1 MVSIVLVSH
10 SKEMSEAVKALAEQQ
25 IQGRVAIAAVGG
37 SDNPFQP
44 FGTDPVAI
52 ADAIQ
57 AVWSLDGVLVLMD
70 LGSAVISAQV
80 ALDLLEPT
88 MTERVQL
95 SVGPFL
101 EGAIAAAVQAS
112 IGMDLDAVASES
124 EAAIRVKRA
133 VLLDNGADPPPAP
146 VTAPETANNAQQF
159 CADVTVIN
167 PVGLHFGPAVRFVQ
181 AVAQFQAKVTVTN
194 LTTDAGPADATRFNQ
209 LLTLGVEQYHRI
221 RIIAEGP
228 DAAEAVQTLT
238 ELIANDVGDAPAT
251 PPTQART
258 PVIDGRGAAVLHGLA
273 ASAGVALGTA
283 VVIGH
288 PRDLLTA
295 PLPGEQVKR
304 DNFAE
309 WTRLQAALGE
319 ANQQLEKL
327 AAEVQRSLG
336 DDQATIFRAHRLLL
350 ADEDILQ
357 AVRACIVDASMN
369 AGAAVQ
375 RVYREVAGRFS
386 TMAGTVF
393 QQRAA
398 DIEDVARRLLGI
410 LLGEVEQPV
419 VLPDN
424 AIIVAH
430 DLSPSQTAT
439 LDRSK
444 VVGFCTAAGGPT
456 AHTAILARSMG
467 LPAVVGIGAALLEQV
482 TAGVTLAIDGAHG
495 QVIVAPDGA
504 TSAAYGARQQQA
516 HAERR
521 AAWGEA
527 QRPALTRDGARV
539 EVVANLGAAAD
550 VAVALAAGAEGA
562 GLLRTEFLF
571 QERVTPPTEE
581 EQFAIYRQ
589 VAEQLGTRPLIVRT
603 LDIGGDKPAPYLPLP
618 HEANPFLGWRAIRAL
633 LTMPE
638 FFKTQIRALLRAAV
652 YGNVHILYPMVS
664 SASELVQI
672 YALQT
677 AAVNELQAANLPH
690 KGEVPTGIMIE
701 VPAAVQM
708 ADQLASLVDFFS
720 IGTNDLTQYTFAVD
734 RTNARV
740 ADLADALHPAV
751 LRQIDMVIRAAHTHG
766 KWCGLCG
773 ELAGQPDAIP
783 VLLGLGLDE
792 FSMAPAHI
800 PAAKQMISQLT
811 IPVSRR
817 LAQKALTLPDGDAVR
832 QAVRQVIHQ

>member
-295 PLPGEQVKR
+295 PLPPPFG
-304 DNFAE
+304 
-309 WTRLQAALGE
+309 L
-319 ANQQLEKL
+319 
-327 AAEVQRSLG
+327 
-336 DDQATIFRAHRLLL
+336 
-350 ADEDILQ
+350 
-357 AVRACIVDASMN
+357 MN
-369 AGAAVQ
+369 KPTCAG
-375 RVYREVAGRFS
+375 
-386 TMAGTVF
+386 
-393 QQRAA
+393 
-398 DIEDVARRLLGI
+398 
-410 LLGEVEQPV
+410 
-419 VLPDN
+419 
-424 AIIVAH
+424 
-430 DLSPSQTAT
+430 
-439 LDRSK
+439 
-444 VVGFCTAAGGPT
+444 
-456 AHTAILARSMG
+456 
-467 LPAVVGIGAALLEQV
+467 
-482 TAGVTLAIDGAHG
+482 
-495 QVIVAPDGA
+495 
-504 TSAAYGARQQQA
+504 
-516 HAERR
+516 
-521 AAWGEA
+521 
-527 QRPALTRDGARV
+527 
-539 EVVANLGAAAD
+539 
-550 VAVALAAGAEGA
+550 
-562 GLLRTEFLF
+562 
-571 QERVTPPTEE
+571 
-581 EQFAIYRQ
+581 
-589 VAEQLGTRPLIVRT
+589 
-603 LDIGGDKPAPYLPLP
+603 
-618 HEANPFLGWRAIRAL
+618 
-633 LTMPE
+633 
-638 FFKTQIRALLRAAV
+638 
-652 YGNVHILYPMVS
+652 
-664 SASELVQI
+664 
-672 YALQT
+672 
-677 AAVNELQAANLPH
+677 VNEL
-690 KGEVPTGIMIE
+690 M
-701 VPAAVQM
+701 
-708 ADQLASLVDFFS
+708 
-720 IGTNDLTQYTFAVD
+720 
-734 RTNARV
+734 
-740 ADLADALHPAV
+740 
-751 LRQIDMVIRAAHTHG
+751 
-766 KWCGLCG
+766 
-773 ELAGQPDAIP
+773 
-783 VLLGLGLDE
+783 
-792 FSMAPAHI
+792 
-800 PAAKQMISQLT
+800 
-811 IPVSRR
+811 VSRSR
-817 LAQKALTLPDGDAVR
+817 SCQ
-832 QAVRQVIHQ
+832 

>member
-25 IQGRVAIAAVGG
+25 IQGRAAIAAVGG

-57 AVWSLDGVLVLMD
+57 SVWTPDGVLVLMD

-80 ALDLLEPT
+80 ALDLLDLE
-88 MTERVQL
+88 MAARVRL

-112 IGMDLDAVASES
+112 IGMDLEAVAGES
-124 EAAIRVKRA
+124 EEAIRVKRA
-133 VLLDNGADPPPAP
+133 VLLDNGDPPPPRADDPPPAGD
-146 VTAPETANNAQQF
+146 APQQF

-167 PVGLHFGPAVRFVQ
+167 PVGLHFGPAARFVQ
-181 AVAQFQAKVTVTN
+181 AVARFNARVTVTN
-194 LTTDAGPADATRFNQ
+194 LTTDDGPADATRFNQ
-209 LLTLGVEQYHRI
+209 LLALGVEQYHRI
-221 RIIAEGP
+221 RITAEGD
-228 DAAEAVQTLT
+228 DAAAAVQALT
-238 ELIANDVGDAPAT
+238 ELIASDVGDAPAT

-283 VVIGH
+283 VILGER
-288 PRDLLTA
+288 RDLLA
-295 PLPGEQVKR
+295 VPLPAMPLHAGA
-304 DNFAE
+304 AE
-309 WTRLQAALGE
+309 WQRLQTALSE
-319 ANQQLEKL
+319 ANLQLEHL
-327 AAEVQRSLG
+327 AGEVQRSLG
-336 DDQATIFRAHRLLL
+336 DDQAMIFRAHRLLL
-350 ADEDILQ
+350 ADADILQ
-357 AVRACIVDASMN
+357 EVRTCIVETGLN
-369 AGAAVQ
+369 AGVAVQ
-375 RVYREVAGRFS
+375 RVFREVAGRFS

-398 DIEDVARRLLGI
+398 DIEDVGRRLLRI
-410 LLGEVEQPV
+410 LLGEAEQAVE
-419 VLPDN
+419 LPDN
-424 AIIVAH
+424 AIIVAQ

-444 VVGFCTAAGGPT
+444 VIGFCTAAGGPT

-467 LPAVVGIGAALLEQV
+467 LPAVVGVGAALLEQV
-482 TAGVTLAIDGAHG
+482 RDGVLLAVDGSHG
-495 QVIVAPDGA
+495 QIVVAPDAA
-504 TSAAYGARQQQA
+504 TAAAYTARQESA
-516 HAERR
+516 FAERR
-521 AAWGEA
+521 AAWSAA

-550 VAVALAAGAEGA
+550 AAVAIEAGAEGV

-581 EQFAIYRQ
+581 EQFAIYRR
-589 VAEQLGTRPLIVRT
+589 VAEQLGARPLIVRT

-618 HEANPFLGWRAIRAL
+618 AESNPFLGWRAIRAL

-638 FFKTQIRALLRAAV
+638 FFKTQIRALLRAAA

-664 SASELVQI
+664 TVGELMQI

-677 AAVNELQAANLPH
+677 AAAEELQAAGIPH
-690 KGEVPTGIMIE
+690 KDEVPTGIMIE

-720 IGTNDLTQYTFAVD
+720 IGTNDLTQYTFAAD
-734 RTNARV
+734 RTNPRV

-751 LRQIDMVIRAAHTHG
+751 LRQIDAVIRAAHTQG

-773 ELAGQPDAIP
+773 ELAGQPEAIP

-792 FSMAPAHI
+792 FSMAPANI

-811 IPVSRR
+811 IPIARR
-817 LAQKALTLPDGDAVR
+817 LAQKVLTLPDGAAVR
-832 QAVRQVIHQ
+832 QAVRQAIH

>member
-88 MTERVQL
+88 MTARVQL

-283 VVIGH
+283 VVLGH

-295 PLPGEQVKR
+295 PLPGEQPER
-304 DNFAE
+304 DNVAE

-319 ANQQLEKL
+319 ANRQLEKL
-327 AAEVQRSLG
+327 AAEVQQSLG

-589 VAEQLGTRPLIVRT
+589 VAEQLGKRPLIVRT

-720 IGTNDLTQYTFAVD
+720 IGTNDLTQYTFAAD

-773 ELAGQPDAIP
+773 ELAGQPEAIP

>member
-146 VTAPETANNAQQF
+146 VTAPETANDAQQF

-228 DAAEAVQTLT
+228 DAAEAVRTLT

-309 WTRLQAALGE
+309 WTRLQTALGE

-504 TSAAYGARQQQA
+504 TSAAYGARQHQA

-708 ADQLASLVDFFS
+708 ADQLAPLVDFFS

>member
-57 AVWSLDGVLVLMD
+57 AVWSPDGVLVLMD

-88 MTERVQL
+88 MTARVQL

-283 VVIGH
+283 VVLGH

-295 PLPGEQVKR
+295 PLPGEQPER
-304 DNFAE
+304 DNVAE

-319 ANQQLEKL
+319 ANRQLEKL

-424 AIIVAH
+424 AVIVAH

-720 IGTNDLTQYTFAVD
+720 IGTNDLTQYTFAAD

-773 ELAGQPDAIP
+773 ELAGQPEAIP

-832 QAVRQVIHQ
+832 AAVRQVVHQ

>member
-57 AVWSLDGVLVLMD
+57 AVWSMDGVLVLMD

-80 ALDLLEPT
+80 ALDLLEPE
-88 MTERVQL
+88 MAARVQL

-112 IGMDLDAVASES
+112 IGMELSAVASES
-124 EAAIRVKRA
+124 EEAIRVKRA
-133 VLLDNGADPPPAP
+133 VLLDNSDALAPTPSRDPSF
-146 VTAPETANNAQQF
+146 TGDAQEQF
-159 CADVTVIN
+159 CADVTVVN
-167 PVGLHFGPAVRFVQ
+167 PAGLHFGPAARFVQ
-181 AVAQFQAKVTVTN
+181 AVARFHARVSVTN
-194 LTTDAGPADATRFNQ
+194 LTTDVGPADATRFNQ
-209 LLTLGVEQYHRI
+209 LLALGVEQYHRI
-221 RIIAEGP
+221 HITAEGP
-228 DAAEAVQTLT
+228 DAAAAVQALT
-238 ELIANDVGDAPAT
+238 ELIANDMGDAPAM
-251 PPTQART
+251 PPTQTRT
-258 PVIDGRGAAVLHGLA
+258 PVIEGHGVAVLHGHA
-273 ASAGVALGTA
+273 ASTGVALGNA
-283 VVIGH
+283 VIVGQ
-288 PRDLLTA
+288 RQDLLAA
-295 PLPGEQVKR
+295 PFVVAEAL
-304 DNFAE
+304 DSNTE

-319 ANQQLEKL
+319 ANRQLEKL
-327 AAEVQRSLG
+327 AVEVQQSLG
-336 DDQATIFRAHRLLL
+336 QDQAMIFRAHRLLL
-350 ADEDILQ
+350 ADDDILHE
-357 AVRACIVDASMN
+357 ARRCILDASMN
-369 AGAAVQ
+369 AGGAVQ
-375 RVYREVAGRFS
+375 QVFRQMAARFR
-386 TMAGTVF
+386 TMSGTVF

-398 DIEDVARRLLGI
+398 DIEDVGRRLLLI
-410 LLGEVEQPV
+410 LLGAVEQPIA
-419 VLPDN
+419 LPDN

-467 LPAVVGIGAALLEQV
+467 LPAVVGVGASLLELVQDG
-482 TAGVTLAIDGAHG
+482 ATLAIDGGHG
-495 QVIVAPDGA
+495 QIIVEPDAA
-504 TSAAYGARQQQA
+504 TAAAYTARQQQA
-516 HAERR
+516 RVERR
-521 AAWGEA
+521 AAWSAA
-527 QRPALTRDGARV
+527 QRPALTRDGVRV

-550 VAVALAAGAEGA
+550 ASIAIEAGAEGV

-581 EQFAIYRQ
+581 EQFAIYRR
-589 VAEQLGTRPLIVRT
+589 VAEQLEGRPFIVRT
-603 LDIGGDKPAPYLPLP
+603 LDIGGDKPAPYLPMP
-618 HEANPFLGWRAIRAL
+618 AESNPFLGWRAIRAL

-652 YGNVHILYPMVS
+652 YGNVHILYPMIS
-664 SASELVQI
+664 TAGELVQVQ
-672 YALQT
+672 ALQAV
-677 AAVNELQAANLPH
+677 AAAELHAAGIPH
-690 KGEVPTGIMIE
+690 RSDVPTGIMIE

-708 ADQLASLVDFFS
+708 ADHLASLADFFS
-720 IGTNDLTQYTFAVD
+720 IGTNDLTQYTFAAD
-734 RTNARV
+734 RTNERV
-740 ADLADALHPAV
+740 AGLADALHPAV

-773 ELAGQPDAIP
+773 ELAGQPEAIP

-792 FSMAPAHI
+792 FSMAPASI

-832 QAVRQVIHQ
+832 QAVRQAIHW